1 MITPKCG
8 QRLISHVTVDLIKLT
23 TEIIITFQVV
33 LVLNLIQCNVLWE
46 GSSNNLQIKLTV
58 EQLNLHC
65 SCVLL
70 FFSFI
75 MRLQYYIISNFSFH
89 STYLPIYPWLFFKFK
104 TSLLL
109 IAVTC
114 KRVYYTYIFLNTTYS
129 VLKFSDSIMV
139 SPVILVINTTHT
151 SVISII
157 FCDQKHL
164 QLPYSTIS
172 YHQIT
177 GPVGLHPTG
186 LQAYGFLPSEI
197 HHVSIFCGI
206 LLQSTILIVL
216 LHSQNFCKNN
226 HLGTV

>member
-8 QRLISHVTVDLIKLT
+8 QGLISHVTVDLIKLT
-23 TEIIITFQVV
+23 TEIIITFQVI

-46 GSSNNLQIKLTV
+46 GSSNSLQIKLTV

-89 STYLPIYPWLFFKFK
+89 STYLPTYPWLFFKFK
-104 TSLLL
+104 TSFLL
-109 IAVTC
+109 ITVTH

-129 VLKFSDSIMV
+129 VLNFSDSIMV

-151 SVISII
+151 SIISII
-157 FCDQKHL
+157 FWDQKHL

-177 GPVGLHPTG
+177 GHVGLHPTS
-186 LQAYGFLPSEI
+186 LQAYGF
-197 HHVSIFCGI
+197 
-206 LLQSTILIVL
+206 STIRDSTCFNFLWNSVIVNNSYSLTSL
-216 LHSQNFCKNN
+216 LEFLQK
-226 HLGTV
+226 